1 MASKRSTPEARNPQE
16 ILRTRQR
23 NSPTDTNRGMA
34 ADSPVNANEAIA
46 ERRKKKVMKLKEN
59 SPHAQNCEIKFEK
72 RSTASVSGS
81 TSKVKATA
89 SVGSSSSKV
98 KATASVSSHTNQ
110 VKSTKK
116 KAASTAKQPSNS
128 SSSKRQVK
136 ALKREEP
143 ESNESQD
150 IVWKGFRSKISDDV
164 SVAGSLQGSWAS
176 SKDFS
181 SSVSV
186 AKSAASCHVRSDERI
201 ESKRRY
207 SASALSSLARG
218 SIRLSPFVKDTLR
231 SKHSRSVKSFQAE
244 DLQSC
249 PEKKHI
255 GKKKVRFAESSEGTK
270 NPETASFP
278 SSLKLT
284 PDTIKVLW
292 WTGEE
297 RQTMKRRAQRIG
309 LRFLSITAKYHLAVE
324 QLLSKCKSESSDG
337 RSQFFAEKDAI
348 RILINHDARGL
359 ELAMISAL
367 NLDSCRYYHRCVK
380 QSVTCVLNAQAMW
393 KCSNLKSDDEQW
405 QMIATMLQQYSV
417 VATRFARILAEGDA
431 RFVRGHYVSDVD
443 VESSSVATGLTEESS
458 MSTSSSSE
466 EYDYLDGS
474 FTI

>member
-1 MASKRSTPEARNPQE
+1 
-16 ILRTRQR
+16 
-23 NSPTDTNRGMA
+23 
-34 ADSPVNANEAIA
+34 
-46 ERRKKKVMKLKEN
+46 
-59 SPHAQNCEIKFEK
+59 
-72 RSTASVSGS
+72 
-81 TSKVKATA
+81 
-89 SVGSSSSKV
+89 
-98 KATASVSSHTNQ
+98 

-116 KAASTAKQPSNS
+116 KVASTTKKPS
-128 SSSKRQVK
+128 SSLSSKLQVK
-136 ALKREEP
+136 TSKKEE
-143 ESNESQD
+143 SGSTESQD
-150 IVWKGFRSKISDDV
+150 IVWKGFRTRISDDS

-176 SKDFS
+176 SKDRPS
-181 SSVSV
+181 SASV
-186 AKSAASCHVRSDERI
+186 AKSTAASCHVRSDDRI
-201 ESKRRY
+201 ESKRRH

-231 SKHSRSVKSFQAE
+231 SKHSRSVKSFQDD

-249 PEKKHI
+249 HEKKNT
-255 GKKKVRFAESSEGTK
+255 GKKVRFAESSEGK
-270 NPETASFP
+270 NIPETASFP
-278 SSLKLT
+278 SGLKLT
-284 PDTIKVLW
+284 PETIKVLW

-297 RQTMKRRAQRIG
+297 RQKMKRRAQRIG

-324 QLLSKCKSESSDG
+324 QLLSKCKREDG
-337 RSQFFAEKDAI
+337 NSRSQFFAEKDAI

-380 QSVTCVLNAQAMW
+380 QSLTCVLNAQAMW
-393 KCSNLKSDDEQW
+393 KCSILKSDDEQW

-458 MSTSSSSE
+458 MSTSSSSDE
-466 EYDYLDGS
+466 NDYLDGS